1 MVKCMAVGT
10 LVAIATLVPLSA
22 HTGSGLENGRP
33 LPSISTFDKPATN
46 LDGSTDF
53 YFSPTAPKGFKKNWI
68 PAVPGKAWFA
78 WFRLYAPL
86 EPYFDKTW
94 PLPDIEKVE

>member
-22 HTGSGLENGRP
+22 HTGSGLENGQP
-33 LPSISTFDKPATN
+33 LPSISTFDKPTTN

-53 YFSPTAPKGFKKNWI
+53 YFSPTAPKGNEKNWLRT
-68 PAVPGKAWFA
+68 VPGKGYLVI
-78 WFRLYAPL
+78 FRLYGLLQPF
-86 EPYFDKTW
+86 YDRTW
-94 PLPDIEKVE
+94 KLSDMEKVS